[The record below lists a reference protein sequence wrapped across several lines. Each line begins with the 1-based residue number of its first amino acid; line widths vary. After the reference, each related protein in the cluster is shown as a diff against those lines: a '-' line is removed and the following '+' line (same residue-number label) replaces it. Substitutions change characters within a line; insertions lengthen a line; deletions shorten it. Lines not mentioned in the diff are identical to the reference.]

1 MPKIDEQPS
10 GKKRKVNH
18 SRKMMVTRE
27 TYHCQVR
34 AIRELKLESVT
45 FSSFFSSA
53 TTVFSFS
60 FSFSSLLTRTAQTRL
75 KKFTNHNWRNILMY
89 IVIFA
94 DRNRKIIEIVKTKKL
109 KFLTII
115 NSRRQRDRESRCK
128 NNSRCFYDK

>member
-1 MPKIDEQPS
+1 
-10 GKKRKVNH
+10 
-18 SRKMMVTRE
+18 
-27 TYHCQVR
+27 
-34 AIRELKLESVT
+34 
-45 FSSFFSSA
+45 
-53 TTVFSFS
+53 
-60 FSFSSLLTRTAQTRL
+60 
-75 KKFTNHNWRNILMY
+75 MY